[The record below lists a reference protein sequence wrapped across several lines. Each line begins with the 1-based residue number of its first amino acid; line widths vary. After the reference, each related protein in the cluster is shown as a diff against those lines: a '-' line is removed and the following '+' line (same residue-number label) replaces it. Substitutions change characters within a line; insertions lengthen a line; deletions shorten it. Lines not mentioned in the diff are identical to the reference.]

1 MSLDVELWEKGERV
15 YDANITHNLGRMAS
29 ACGVYYA
36 CWRPEEIHCKKAKH
50 IAPMLLDGIKVL
62 MASPEHYKKF
72 NSANGWGTYANFLP
86 WLEDY
91 YEACINHPEAQI
103 KVSR

>member
-1 MSLDVELWEKGERV
+1 MSLNVELWEKGERV

-29 ACGVYYA
+29 ACGVYHA

-50 IAPMLLDGIKVL
+50 IAPLLKVGIRL
-62 MASPEHYKKF
+62 LREYPEHYHTF
-72 NSANGWGTYANFLP
+72 DSENGWGTYEHFLP
-86 WLEDY
+86 WLSSY
-91 YEACINHPEAQI
+91 LIACDAHPEARI